1 MKRTLCLLTA
11 LPLAALFSACQ
22 PTPEAPIVIEKD
34 TDTLL
39 EQATTDREAAALPL
53 REQLS
58 APDWMDVMAEDGDF
72 TILAHAAV
80 HLPET
85 DTIPII
91 SVKVGAFS
99 QELIDKL
106 WDLLIGDMAMYQPRT
121 EADRTKAELEEAIA
135 LKQSELEGIEQ
146 NEFYEE
152 NKALREAEL
161 AQLQE
166 LYRTAPDV
174 YEPVMASSKIL
185 EYVASATL
193 ADILWGWTQR
203 TMPARFSKCPM
214 NRGTRRLEKAAF
226 RTASFSIVHRDTTA
240 SYTGKPAQRRSKR
253 TTCSTPRRI
262 PACPCSPARRW
273 KP

>member
-11 LPLAALFSACQ
+11 LLLAALFSACQ

-106 WDLLIGDMAMYQPRT
+106 WYLLIGDMAMYQPRT

-135 LKQSELEGIEQ
+135 LKQSELEGLHKTNFTRRTKPCGKQ
-146 NEFYEE
+146 S
-152 NKALREAEL
+152 LRSYRNCTEPPRMSRNRSWP
-161 AQLQE
+161 AQKSWNMWLP
-166 LYRTAPDV
+166 T
-174 YEPVMASSKIL
+174 
-185 EYVASATL
+185 TL
-193 ADILWGWTQR
+193 PDILWGWTQR
-203 TMPARFSKCPM
+203 TMPARFSKCPIW
-214 NRGTRRLEKAAF
+214 NFYGTRQ
-226 RTASFSIVHRDTTA
+226 RTFASGETDETIPGVMLSVNAVSGAVID
-240 SYTGKPAQRRSKR
+240 SSKGY
-253 TTCSTPRRI
+253 
-262 PACPCSPARRW
+262 
-273 KP
+273 